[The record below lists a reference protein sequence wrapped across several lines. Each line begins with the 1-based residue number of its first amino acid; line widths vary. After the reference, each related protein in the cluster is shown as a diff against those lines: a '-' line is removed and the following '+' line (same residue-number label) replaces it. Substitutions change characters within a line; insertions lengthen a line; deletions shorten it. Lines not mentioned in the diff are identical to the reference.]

1 MPSTLVVGSQWGDE
15 GKGKIID
22 FLAGE
27 ADFVVRYQGG
37 NNAGHTVV
45 VESKT
50 FKLHLLPSGVIRNK
64 RSLIGAGVVLDP
76 KVIVKE
82 IEALRE
88 QGFEPNLCIDFRTQI
103 IMPYHCMMDSA
114 KDSSLKEKK
123 IGTTGRGIGPC
134 YADKAFRSGIRFS
147 DLIEEKK
154 LKETIAANYFFYSEF
169 FGKVFGQELPFTESE
184 LFEEFNSL
192 GQQLKKYA
200 GDVSI
205 EVNKALRE
213 NKNVLIEGAQGT
225 MLDNSFGTYPYVTAS
240 HPIAGGACTGI
251 GLSPK
256 KINRIIGVVKA
267 YTTRVGEGPFP
278 TELFGEKAEHLIEK
292 GLEYGTTTGRQRR
305 VGWIDLPLLRYSSR
319 LSGFD
324 EIAITKLDVLNGME
338 KLMVAESYSFNAGKI
353 EEFPP
358 YTAMLEKTK
367 PNYVEFEGFVLG
379 EKEKLSARKKGFVGL
394 PEEAKN
400 YLNFIE
406 EKLSVPIKIISY
418 GSERNDT
425 IVR

>member
-1 MPSTLVVGSQWGDE
+1 
-15 GKGKIID
+15 
-22 FLAGE
+22 
-27 ADFVVRYQGG
+27 
-37 NNAGHTVV
+37 
-45 VESKT
+45 
-50 FKLHLLPSGVIRNK
+50 LHLLPSGVIRNK

-76 KVIVKE
+76 RVIVKE
-82 IEALRE
+82 IQGLKE

-103 IMPYHCMMDSA
+103 IMPYHCMMDSK

-134 YADKAFRSGIRFS
+134 YADKALRSGIRFCE
-147 DLIEEKK
+147 LIEEKK
-154 LKETIAANYFFYSEF
+154 LREAIAVNYSCYAELFE
-169 FGKVFGQELPFTESE
+169 KVLNERMPFTESE
-184 LFEEFNSL
+184 LFQEFNSL
-192 GQQLKKYA
+192 GQQLKRYV

-205 EVNKALRE
+205 EVNNALRE
-213 NKNVLIEGAQGT
+213 EKNVLIEGAQGT
-225 MLDNSFGTYPYVTAS
+225 MLDNSFGTYPYVTSS

-278 TELFGEKAEHLIEK
+278 TELFEEKADYLIEK
-292 GLEYGTTTGRQRR
+292 GHEYGTTTGRKRR

-324 EIAITKLDVLNGME
+324 EIAITKLDVLSGME
-338 KLMVAESYSFNAGKI
+338 KLMVAESYSFNGGKI

-367 PNYVEFEGFVLG
+367 PNYVEFEGFVLD
-379 EKEKLSARKKGFVGL
+379 EKEKLSVRKKGFAGL

-406 EKLSVPIKIISY
+406 EKLNVPIKIVSY
-418 GSERNDT
+418 GSERNET